1 MDESEVAHKMIE
13 PITKGMTGAEAVAW
27 AAKQI
32 NPDVIAAYPITPQTI
47 IVERF
52 SDYVNDGL
60 VDTSYIPVES
70 EHSAMSACVGAS
82 ATGARVF
89 TATASAGLALMY
101 EILYVA
107 SGMRLPIVLA
117 VANRAF
123 SAPINI
129 HGECTDQMVCRDASW
144 ISLFGESA
152 QEAYDE
158 TIMSFKIGENPEI
171 MLPTMFGIEGF
182 IVTHALERVDTL
194 PDKTVKDFLGDK
206 RIIPPCCTFNPFAVG
221 TFGSLVL
228 QDNYMELKRQ
238 QEEAMHKA
246 YYVTKDVMAEFSEIS
261 GRNYEIIEKYK
272 LEDADYAFVS
282 YGATSGN
289 AKAVVD
295 RLREKGEKVGLLKI
309 RLYRPYPTSDIY
321 EALKGIKAVSILDRS
336 ATFGSPATIAQ
347 SDLAAALYGK
357 EDVPTLHGYING
369 LGGRVLLLPEIEQIF
384 EQSKNYHEEGKA
396 LTQDWIGY
404 RK

>member
-1 MDESEVAHKMIE
+1 MIE
-13 PITKGMTGAEAVAW
+13 PIIKGMTGDEAVAW
-27 AAKQI
+27 AAKQV
-32 NPDVIAAYPITPQTI
+32 NPDVVAAYPITPQTI

-60 VDTSYIPVES
+60 VDTSFVPVES

-129 HGECTDQMVCRDASW
+129 HAECTDQLVTRDASW
-144 ISLFGESA
+144 VSLFGESA

-158 TIMSFKIGENPEI
+158 TIMSFKIGEHPDV
-171 MLPTMFGIEGF
+171 MLPTMFGVEGF

-194 PDKTVKDFLGDK
+194 PDKAIKDFLPEK
-206 RIIPPCCTFNPFAVG
+206 RVIDYAFTPDEIMS
-221 TFGSLVL
+221 FGSLVL
-228 QDNYMELKRQ
+228 QDYYMEIKRQ
-238 QEEAMHKA
+238 QEEAMKRA
-246 YYVTKDVMAEFSEIS
+246 YKVTKDVMAEFSELS
-261 GRNYEIIEKYK
+261 GREYNVIEKYK
-272 LEDADYAFVS
+272 LEDAEYALVS
-282 YGATSGN
+282 YGATAGN

-295 RLREKGEKVGLLKI
+295 KLREKGEKVGALKI
-309 RLYRPYPTSDIY
+309 RLYRPFPMIEIY
-321 EALKGIKAVSILDRS
+321 EALKGIKAVSVLDRS
-336 ATFGSPATIAQ
+336 ATFGSPGSIVQ
-347 SDLAAALYGK
+347 NDLATTLYGK
-357 EDVPTLHGYING
+357 KDVPTIHAYING
-369 LGGRVLLLPEIEQIF
+369 LGGRVLTPSDIEVIYD
-384 EQSKNYHEEGKA
+384 KTKKYNTEGKP
-396 LTQDWIGY
+396 LTLDWFGY
-404 RK
+404 RR

>member
-1 MDESEVAHKMIE
+1 MME
-13 PITKGMTGAEAVAW
+13 PIVKGMTGDEAVAW

-32 NPDVIAAYPITPQTI
+32 NPDVVAAYPITPQTI

-60 VDTSYIPVES
+60 VDTSFVPVES

-129 HGECTDQMVCRDASW
+129 HAECTDQLVTRDASW
-144 ISLFGESA
+144 VSLFGESA

-158 TIMSFKIGENPEI
+158 TIMSFKIAENPKVL
-171 MLPTMFGIEGF
+171 LPTMFGVEGF

-194 PDKTVKDFLGDK
+194 PDKAIKDFLPEK
-206 RIIPPCCTFNPFAVG
+206 REVEYAFTPDEIR

-228 QDNYMELKRQ
+228 QDYYMEIKRQ
-238 QEEAMHKA
+238 QEDAMQEAYK
-246 YYVTKDVMAEFSEIS
+246 VTKEVMSEYS
-261 GRNYEIIEKYK
+261 ELTGRNYEIIEKYK

-282 YGATSGN
+282 YGATAGN

-295 RLREKGEKVGLLKI
+295 NLREKGEKVGSLKI
-309 RLYRPYPTSDIY
+309 RMYRPFPAPDIY
-321 EALKGIKAVSILDRS
+321 DALKGIKAVSILDRS
-336 ATFGSPATIAQ
+336 ATFGSPGTIVQ
-347 SDLAAALYGK
+347 SDLATALFGK
-357 EDVPTLHGYING
+357 KDVPTLHGYING
-369 LGGRVLLLPEIEQIF
+369 LGGRVLTIPEIEQIYM
-384 EQSKNYHEEGKA
+384 KTKAYHDEGKA
-396 LTQDWIGY
+396 LTTEWFGY
-404 RK
+404 RKR